1 LFILKGCD
9 KVDRRKKAAALRY
22 ENGYEAP
29 LVTAAGMGVVADNII
44 KKAEENKV
52 PVVYN
57 QELAD
62 LLCNVDIGESI
73 PADLYEAVAKI
84 IAYVMDIDKMAER
97 R

>member
-1 LFILKGCD
+1 MD
-9 KVDRRKKAAALRY
+9 KRKRAAALRY

-29 LVTAAGMGVVADNII
+29 LVTAAGMGIVADNII
-44 KKAEENKV
+44 KKAEESSV

-57 QELAD
+57 KELAD

-73 PADLYEAVAKI
+73 PAELYEAVAKV
-84 IAYVMDIDKMAER
+84 IAYVMDIDKNLKR